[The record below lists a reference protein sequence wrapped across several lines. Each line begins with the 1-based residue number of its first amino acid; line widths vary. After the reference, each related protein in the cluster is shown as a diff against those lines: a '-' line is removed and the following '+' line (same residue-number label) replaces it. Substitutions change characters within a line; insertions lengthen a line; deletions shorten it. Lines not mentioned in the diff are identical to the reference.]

1 MLNAQRKNLD
11 RFTAEG
17 NSSTLALDYWSPTN
31 TGASQPSLNNHNIR
45 YDSRYIEDGSY
56 ARLKN
61 LTAGYR
67 LPNSLA
73 EKVKFTTA
81 RLYFSAQ
88 NLITITNYSGY
99 DPEVSRFRQSNT
111 SPGVDA
117 GSYPTS
123 RAYTIGLNVS
133 F

>member
-1 MLNAQRKNLD
+1 
-11 RFTAEG
+11 
-17 NSSTLALDYWSPTN
+17 
-31 TGASQPSLNNHNIR
+31 
-45 YDSRYIEDGSY
+45 
-56 ARLKN
+56 LKN

-67 LPNSLA
+67 FPGSLV
-73 EKVKFTTA
+73 EKVRISSA

-88 NLITITNYSGY
+88 NLITITNYTGY

-123 RAYTIGLNVS
+123 RAYTFGLNLT